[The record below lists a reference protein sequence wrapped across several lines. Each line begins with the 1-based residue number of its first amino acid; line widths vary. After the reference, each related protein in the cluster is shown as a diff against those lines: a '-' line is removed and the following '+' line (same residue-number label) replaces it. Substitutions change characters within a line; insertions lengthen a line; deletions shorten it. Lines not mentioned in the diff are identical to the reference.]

1 MADELDPELI
11 QLQQTA
17 DEAHQRVREVQERF
31 GPPTRD
37 GGWTEEQHAEW
48 QAAWDAWLEAAVAIR
63 TRASSDIEM
72 AVKKA
77 VRHPEPETEAA

>member
-1 MADELDPELI
+1 MSDEPTPEMI
-11 QLQQTA
+11 QLQQA
-17 DEAHQRVREVQERF
+17 SDDAHQRVRELQERF

-37 GGWTEEQHAEW
+37 GGWTEDQHAEW
-48 QAAWDAWLEAAVAIR
+48 QALWEAWRDAATTVRSAVPQAL
-63 TRASSDIEM
+63 EM

>member
-1 MADELDPELI
+1 MTDIDPELI
-11 QLQQTA
+11 QLQKAA

-31 GPPTRD
+31 GRPTQE
-37 GGWTEEQHAEW
+37 GGWSDEQHAEW
-48 QAAWDAWLEAAVAIR
+48 QAAWDAWFEASVAIR
-63 TRASSDIEM
+63 TRATAGVEM